1 MRLSHTYFNE
11 RIELFDGVYDAD
23 REQQLRTLSRLYNRH
38 IGPITQVHLE
48 RPDLLDPAMYCGSC
62 NHLPMAS
69 VIPDLTVRPSAGDS
83 MSIPGGGKGAGIQQ
97 PILGAMGELAERL
110 FAILH
115 FQAIVD
121 ELEVGS
127 YKEMC
132 QRGHRALGPDEFHLF
147 ADEQYQRP
155 GFGFVPF
162 REDTPLRWIRAS
174 FLVTGEPVLIP
185 AQLVLLYYKR
195 ATGETM
201 IGYPTS
207 GGLGFHT
214 NPRRALLHALYEY
227 IERDAVNLRWYCRLA
242 PARIKFDLREFL
254 ASQWHLR
261 HTRII
266 TPSLDGIEVFL
277 NTLDV
282 PIPIFTV
289 TSRDHARSERMFLG
303 GGGAWSNRDRA
314 LAQALFELGQTR
326 AVLNSYKPGFKH
338 IRADSK
344 ITEMT
349 DFLDGAVYFGYPEN
363 QPRLSWYFSGPDIG
377 WDDVPSVNFA
387 DEDAEYDWVI
397 EWLKANSLNPIVIN
411 MNNDCWPDVSVMRII
426 VPELTPACVA
436 AHAYLG
442 HPRYYEL
449 PRQLGVSDHRLTFGE
464 LNPDPIPFP

>member
-1 MRLSHTYFNE
+1 MRLSHTYLNE
-11 RIELFDGVYDAD
+11 RIEMFDGVYDSE
-23 REQQLRTLSRLYNRH
+23 RERQLRTLSRLYNRH
-38 IGPITQVHLE
+38 LGPITQVHLE

-62 NHLPMAS
+62 NHLPMSA
-69 VIPDLTVRPSAGDS
+69 VIPDLTVRPSAGDT

-97 PILGAMGELAERL
+97 PLLGAMGELAERL

-121 ELEVGS
+121 EVEFGS
-127 YKEMC
+127 WQEMC
-132 QRGHRALGPDEFHLF
+132 KRGHRALGPDELHLF

-162 REDTPLRWIRAS
+162 RAETPLRWIRAS
-174 FLVTGEPVLIP
+174 FLVTGEPVWIP

-195 ATGETM
+195 AVGEVM

-214 NPRRALLHALYEY
+214 NPRRAMLHALYEY
-227 IERDAVNLRWYCRLA
+227 IERDAVNVRWYCRLA
-242 PARIKFDLREFL
+242 PTRVKFDLRQFL

-282 PIPIFTV
+282 PLPIFTV
-289 TSRDHARSERMFLG
+289 TTRDHARSERMFLG

-314 LAQALFELGQTR
+314 LGQALFELGQTR

-338 IRADSK
+338 IRPDSD

-363 QPRLSWYFSGPDIG
+363 LPRLSWYTSGPEME
-377 WDDVPSVNFA
+377 WDDVPSMNFA
-387 DEDAEYDWVI
+387 DEDAEYAWVV
-397 EWLKANSLNPIVIN
+397 EWLRTSGLNPIVID
-411 MNNDCWPDVSVMRII
+411 MNNDCWPGASVVRTI

-442 HPRYYEL
+442 HPRYYQL
-449 PRQLGVSDHRLTFGE
+449 PLQLGASDHRLAFAE